1 LGQFSIYYVRHRHR
15 IDKRGGG
22 LTLELPA
29 LNHCASEID
38 RLFRLRSD
46 SRSKGVRLQRR
57 TSQFSKQGL
66 NFTVLRSQEVNL
78 SPEGVGDMK
87 LLRDLVLGCFYL
99 ALRTGGAKRLD

>member
-1 LGQFSIYYVRHRHR
+1 MYYVRHRHR
-15 IDKRGGG
+15 IDKRGGR
-22 LTLELPA
+22 LTLEVPA

-78 SPEGVGDMK
+78 SPEDVGDMK
-87 LLRDLVLGCFYL
+87 LLRDPVARLLL
-99 ALRTGGAKRLD
+99 TLRRTGGAKRLD